1 MKMYNAP
8 TIEAVELNAVDV
20 IATSGEGIDT
30 SSYNLRATTSDGTTA
45 ITNTN
50 KGGTWQSNWN

>member
-1 MKMYNAP
+1 MKTYNAP

-20 IATSGEGIDT
+20 ITTSGEKGIDT
-30 SSYNLRATTSDGTTA
+30 SSYGLKSTTSNDTA

-50 KGGTWQSNWN
+50 KGAAWQSNWN